1 MLRKYV
7 RATETEQLKKGWAPS
22 SMVSSEA
29 SISLY
34 KDAVYTQGE
43 SPERGQCLGVGGSL
57 LVRVQSLRHSAS
69 QKRTD
74 IYGRRSDT
82 CVEATRLLS
91 GSGLDRW
98 EEDAGQ
104 SGPLAQR
111 QLVGKG
117 SQAGERLTPA
127 VSFLPSHVS
136 AASHQ

>member
-1 MLRKYV
+1 MFGSGRQLARQSPV
-7 RATETEQLKKGWAPS
+7 LTAQRFTETRRHL
-22 SMVSSEA
+22 
-29 SISLY
+29 
-34 KDAVYTQGE
+34 
-43 SPERGQCLGVGGSL
+43 GQT
-57 LVRVQSLRHSAS
+57 LRH
-69 QKRTD
+69 
-74 IYGRRSDT
+74 
-82 CVEATRLLS
+82 CVKRLLS

-117 SQAGERLTPA
+117 SQVGERLTPA